1 MQTNVIQIKLSI
13 SGGFYQG
20 TQNRRIKKQG
30 MIIGIKLRDQKNW
43 LCETR
48 LMKTFK
54 RLIPDICFLEPGSSA
69 PLAKHIAWREIP
81 VFAASLCYLL
91 NLPSIMHS
99 VIDNEIIPHSDEK
112 KIQTIAEL
120 KLVFIFAPSLGSI
133 AQLVQSTC
141 LTSRGSQ
148 VRTLLLPQRKVT
160 FGGFF
165 LFLPITVRFK

>member
-1 MQTNVIQIKLSI
+1 
-13 SGGFYQG
+13 
-20 TQNRRIKKQG
+20 
-30 MIIGIKLRDQKNW
+30 
-43 LCETR
+43 
-48 LMKTFK
+48 MKTFK
-54 RLIPDICFLEPGSSA
+54 RSIPDICFLEPGSSA

-165 LFLPITVRFK
+165 YFYPLLSGLSKRNLDTKTPSHKPVCLTQSGRNCSKSDK